1 MPLTYT
7 EWTIKNTNTPPADGY
22 NFVVCFQHFDK
33 GKASNDPYPT
43 PTIWAKTMSEAIEA
57 CVNSLTDKLDRIV
70 IDWENI
76 NWVEERTPA
85 GRIEKKLKQ

>member
-7 EWTIKNTNTPPADGY
+7 EWTIKNTDNPPEDGY

-33 GKASNDPYPT
+33 GKSINDPT
-43 PTIWAKTMSEAIEA
+43 PNIWAKTMNEAIEA
-57 CVNSLTDKLDRIV
+57 CVNSLGDKLDRVV

-76 NWVEERTPA
+76 NWVEERTDA
-85 GRIEKKLKQ
+85 GRIYKKIKQ